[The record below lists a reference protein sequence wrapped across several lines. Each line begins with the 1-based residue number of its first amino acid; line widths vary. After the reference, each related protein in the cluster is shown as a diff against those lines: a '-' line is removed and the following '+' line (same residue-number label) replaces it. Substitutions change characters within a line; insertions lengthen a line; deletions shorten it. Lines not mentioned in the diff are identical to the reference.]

1 MTPFYDFHKMKTLV
15 TRVRWIYCLSRR
27 SASLT
32 QYLDGHVSDILS
44 KYQYTLALLLWLI
57 NAVCVSI
64 NVFFREEV
72 FAHLNFC
79 KIKFLA
85 NKTRD
90 LYADAHFSPSFSWR
104 CIFRLPPPP
113 YTSSFFAFVQ
123 TSGRGFNFPLSA
135 FLLLQNSTPPSLL
148 YSGAFLHNT
157 CSGKRLTARNDLLFP
172 RPMGTR
178 CGGGLSYK
186 SSTFPSGVSWR
197 TFPCMFTCAYV
208 AFVIV
213 SDPPLLFCL
222 LLLTALELQRHS
234 QFPIPLLCHPFAIH
248 SFLPFPPSFL
258 FDRTFLKMNI
268 SCHLKIP
275 SIPWNRENRVEF
287 CVLKFSRT
295 P

>member
-1 MTPFYDFHKMKTLV
+1 MTPFYDIHKTKTLV
-15 TRVRWIYCLSRR
+15 TRVRWIYCLFRR
-27 SASLT
+27 SVSLT
-32 QYLDGHVSDILS
+32 QYLDSRVSDILR

-64 NVFFREEV
+64 NVFFREGV

-104 CIFRLPPPP
+104 CIFRPPPPP

-157 CSGKRLTARNDLLFP
+157 CSGKGLQHRTTYYFRDQWARAVGVDSPTKAPPFLLVLVGALFLVCS
-172 RPMGTR
+172 RARMQLL
-178 CGGGLSYK
+178 LSFQ
-186 SSTFPSGVSWR
+186 S
-197 TFPCMFTCAYV
+197 
-208 AFVIV
+208 
-213 SDPPLLFCL
+213 PLLSSVSFYL
-222 LLLTALELQRHS
+222 PLQNSRGIHN
-234 QFPIPLLCHPFAIH
+234 FPFLYCATPLRFILSSPSPLSCSTVPF
-248 SFLPFPPSFL
+248 
-258 FDRTFLKMNI
+258 
-268 SCHLKIP
+268 
-275 SIPWNRENRVEF
+275 
-287 CVLKFSRT
+287 
-295 P
+295 